1 MRPRA
6 ISHDAPLEPETRDP
20 VLSMLGVGK
29 QLWRDESG
37 DHFVERLR
45 AEEAPP
51 FDTPSDTAASELE
64 ESTWQRIKSHQG
76 EEFRTVTGLPFSYV
90 VEGNGIWFDRDGK
103 RINRKLTRSQVNEA
117 IARCPLTRTTE
128 IKDLIDYPYLFS
140 LLADTRIRAGA
151 W

>member
-1 MRPRA
+1 MKARE
-6 ISHDAPLEPETRDP
+6 ISHSLPLQPETSDP

-29 QLWRDESG
+29 QLWHDESG

-51 FDTPSDTAASELE
+51 FDAPPDTAAELE
-64 ESTWQRIKSHQG
+64 ESTWQRIKRHQG
-76 EEFRTVTGLPFSYV
+76 EEFKTVTGLPFTYLI
-90 VEGNGIWFDRDGK
+90 EGNGIWFDRGGK

-140 LLADTRIRAGA
+140 LLADTRIRTEA